1 MTMEDLEL
9 LGSSPA
15 SVAALLDYNKQPEEQ
30 RPLGLE
36 AFLQEIPRQIAQRK
50 QCDIPAGSPEDPIM
64 GLFR

>member
-1 MTMEDLEL
+1 MTLEDLEL

-15 SVAALLDYNKQPEEQ
+15 SVAASTLLDYNKQPEG
-30 RPLGLE
+30 PLGLE

-50 QCDIPAGSPEDPIM
+50 QRGIPAGSPEDPIM